1 MFDGFNEAIVGF
13 CSTWHGD
20 IQVGRVIYD
29 GEGIVDILSAM
40 RTDLSEDAVLDI
52 VQDTLIDLYHG
63 PGSPI
68 IMWKASLS
76 EIEDY
81 LDENQ

>member
-1 MFDGFNEAIVGF
+1 MFDGFNKAIVGF

-20 IQVGRVIYD
+20 IQVGRVVYD
-29 GEGIVDILSAM
+29 GEQVMTILSGL
-40 RTDLSEDAVLDI
+40 RKDLSEDEIADYI
-52 VQDTLIDLYHG
+52 EDNFIDNYHG

-68 IMWKASLS
+68 IVWKAPLS
-76 EIEDY
+76 EIQEY